1 MNDLLILKGEIEKLL
16 EKEFD
21 SLYLKNPKAEG
32 RRAFIKTNGE
42 VFCIDIIPGCL
53 VIEHADSLEDA
64 ERLTL
69 EDGGLYYY
77 GDYNNSH
84 EMLEDM
90 LKEVND

>member
-42 VFCIDIIPGCL
+42 VFCID
-53 VIEHADSLEDA
+53 
-64 ERLTL
+64 
-69 EDGGLYYY
+69 
-77 GDYNNSH
+77 
-84 EMLEDM
+84 
-90 LKEVND
+90 

>member
-1 MNDLLILKGEIEKLL
+1 ML
-16 EKEFD
+16 
-21 SLYLKNPKAEG
+21 
-32 RRAFIKTNGE
+32 
-42 VFCIDIIPGCL
+42 GCL